1 MVVLAILTFAVLVFY
16 AEKDAETIQG
26 DGWTLIDSLWWGVMT
41 LTTVGYDLKS
51 PKTAL
56 GKCTKV
62 HLILRVNHT
71 FGVGPL
77 ASDNHIVMQC
87 EVIKVLPEKII

>member
-1 MVVLAILTFAVLVFY
+1 MVVIAILTFAVLVFY

-26 DGWTLIDSLWWGVMT
+26 DGWTFIDSLWWGVMT

-56 GKCTKV
+56 GKCKFFLLKKYSKFAMEAKRATLQNSKS
-62 HLILRVNHT
+62 LKKNHVWYY
-71 FGVGPL
+71 GEQL
-77 ASDNHIVMQC
+77 
-87 EVIKVLPEKII
+87 L